1 MSDWKQFEKVDT
13 QTLIKYIQE
22 ESLNEKKQDAVL
34 LALMFRFRDELVQT
48 LVIICNSRGYD
59 EDVAYTIAEN
69 TFIKF
74 AKTKKF
80 NAQKCTAKSI
90 DKCFKLYLNRIASNL
105 LADYYRNIVR
115 ESKGL
120 CYTGNEEIIT
130 SLPNINENVLSPIDK
145 AIHCVLKNLPHEE
158 LVVYLTY
165 KQYEKKGTKLPRKL
179 HESLRTYLG
188 GKTQSTIR
196 SYKKKAFDKVKQ
208 AITLAKSMQQHP

>member
-1 MSDWKQFEKVDT
+1 MSNWKQFEKVET

-22 ESLNEKKQDAVL
+22 KAFNEKEQDDVL
-34 LALMFRFRDELVQT
+34 LALIFRFRDGLVKT
-48 LVIICNSRGYD
+48 LEIICNSRGYG
-59 EDVAYTIAEN
+59 EDVAYTTADN

-74 AKTKKF
+74 ATTKNF
-80 NAQKCTAKSI
+80 NAQKCTTKSI
-90 DKCFKLYLNRIASNL
+90 DKCFKLYLNKIARNL

-130 SLPNINENVLSPIDK
+130 SLPGIGERLLSPIDK
-145 AIHCVLKNLPHEE
+145 AIHCVLRNLPHEE

-165 KQYEKKGTKLPRKL
+165 RRYEKKGTKLPRKL
-179 HESLRTYLG
+179 QESLRMYLG

-196 SYKKKAFDKVKQ
+196 SYKKRAFDKVEQ
-208 AITLAKSMQQHP
+208 AITLSKSMQQHP